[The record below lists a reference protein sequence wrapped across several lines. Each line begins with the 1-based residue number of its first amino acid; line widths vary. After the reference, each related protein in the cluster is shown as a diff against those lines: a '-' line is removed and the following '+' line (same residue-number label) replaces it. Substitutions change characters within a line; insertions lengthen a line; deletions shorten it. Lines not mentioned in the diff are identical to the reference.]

1 MPHVKI
7 QHDEGD
13 REIQPERGSDQPR
26 DSQTQHRS
34 EERDR
39 GVVRR
44 SLRRG
49 MAAQQMED
57 HLLAASQ
64 FHRLN
69 PEGDAIAYVRNLI
82 KEEESSLRSFDLAR
96 VAVGHLSQTG
106 SGIHHSQEK
115 QYAIRSEAVSRRYI
129 EENFESGDWL
139 AVVVRNQATNQTVQ
153 RIARAQNIAGPE
165 FQSWLRY
172 KNANG
177 FEIYLS
183 LNTLKEHSHG
193 RTKGD
198 IQKIRHLYL
207 DLDEEGRHK
216 LAAIY
221 QSPAIPP
228 PNYVLETSPRK
239 YQVVWR
245 VEGIAKIRAEELLRG
260 LAQRFG
266 GDPAATDAARVFRL
280 PGFNNKKYS
289 QDFTVRLRSPTLP
302 DVVYRELDFKIETIR
317 RELGLTARAGRSEK
331 RDLHSGS
338 ARTQSER
345 DWAYAV
351 RRLREGS
358 APQNIVQ
365 ELASYRATD
374 RHDPRYSK
382 QVALRKPNPLYYAE
396 RTVGRAMEYLG
407 MTRDTARPSSDWG
420 DRNSPETDPSR

>member
-1 MPHVKI
+1 MAPVKI
-7 QHDEGD
+7 QHYEGD
-13 REIQPERGSDQPR
+13 REMQPDRSDQPA
-26 DSQTQHRS
+26 DSQTQQGS

-39 GVVRR
+39 SFVRR

-57 HLLAASQ
+57 HLLAASE

-69 PEGDAIAYVRNLI
+69 PERDAIAYVRNLI
-82 KEEESSLRSFDLAR
+82 NEEESGLRNLDLAR
-96 VAVGHLSQTG
+96 VAGGHRSQNG
-106 SGIHHSQEK
+106 SGIHHSK
-115 QYAIRSEAVSRRYI
+115 DNHYAIRSEAMSRRYI
-129 EENFESGDWL
+129 QENFESADWL
-139 AVVVRNQATNQTVQ
+139 AVVLRNQATNQTVQ
-153 RIARAQNIAGPE
+153 RIASAQNIASPE

-183 LNTLKEHSHG
+183 LNTLKEHAHG

-207 DLDEEGRHK
+207 DLDEAGRHK

-228 PNYVLETSPRK
+228 PNYVLETSPQK
-239 YQVVWR
+239 YQVIWR
-245 VEGIAKIRAEELLRG
+245 VEGIAQGRAEELLRA

-280 PGFNNKKYS
+280 PGFDNKKYTH
-289 QDFTVRLRSPTLP
+289 DVTVTLRSPSLP
-302 DVVYRELDFKIETIR
+302 DVVYCQSDFKIETIR
-317 RELGLTARAGRSEK
+317 RELGLMARASRGEN

-338 ARTQSER
+338 ARTQSEV

-358 APQNIVQ
+358 APQDIVQ
-365 ELASYRATD
+365 ELASYRAID
-374 RHDPRYSK
+374 RRDPRDSK
-382 QVALRKPNPLYYAE
+382 RVALRKPNPVYYAE

-407 MTRDTARPSSDWG
+407 MTG
-420 DRNSPETDPSR
+420 DSPRQSPDQRGRNSLETEPSR